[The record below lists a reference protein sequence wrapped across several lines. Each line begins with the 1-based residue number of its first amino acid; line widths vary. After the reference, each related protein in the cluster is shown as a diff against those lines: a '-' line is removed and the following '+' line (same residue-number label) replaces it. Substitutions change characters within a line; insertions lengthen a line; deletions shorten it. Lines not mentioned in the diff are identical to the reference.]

1 MFTIL
6 SITSLIVK
14 LVVSM
19 VLASDAFFNGE
30 YNWWNWNAHGHEF
43 YLVVSLV
50 LDSGEI
56 PYSRRI
62 NVRQN
67 TWSG

>member
-19 VLASDAFFNGE
+19 VLASDAFMPFAVGVVFSTFNKQ
-30 YNWWNWNAHGHEF
+30 
-43 YLVVSLV
+43 VIV
-50 LDSGEI
+50 LKMGQKKLFWI
-56 PYSRRI
+56 GM
-62 NVRQN
+62 Q
-67 TWSG
+67 